1 MKRRLNIRS
10 SRLLLLALVLLLS
23 LATTDSFAQ
32 QTSGSS
38 REKSKAPK
46 ATADTIKQ
54 ATRRALREAE
64 REIAKARRE
73 AELAPE
79 LTREDWEAFV
89 EVPWPVIEESMELAR
104 EAMDMAQAEL
114 HNFDFAELNESLA
127 ELAFTMPPHG
137 IPPHGIPPIDI
148 PPMPVI
154 PPIPPIPPIAPM
166 AVIPN
171 LDDCK
176 HGWVMRGSF
185 HAAREYES
193 YLSDDE
199 RLRVTALSALI
210 NQDEDAAL
218 SEIKNVVAKDAN
230 WAMRAAAIE
239 LLACVDNS
247 AAVLLLRDVLHN
259 DSDQRVRLAAVRALS
274 HHDAPEAREALQ
286 ELLKK

>member
-10 SRLLLLALVLLLS
+10 SCLLLLALVLLLS

-64 REIAKARRE
+64 REIARARRE

-79 LTREDWEAFV
+79 LTREDWEAFA
-89 EVPWPVIEESMELAR
+89 EVPWPIIEESMELAR

-114 HNFDFAELNESLA
+114 QNFDFAEINESLA
-127 ELAFTMPPHG
+127 ELAFTMPPHGIPPHG

-154 PPIPPIPPIAPM
+154 PPIPPM
-166 AVIPN
+166 AVIPS

-185 HAAREYES
+185 HTSREYES
-193 YLSDDE
+193 YLSEDE

-230 WAMRAAAIE
+230 WAMRASAIE
-239 LLACVDNS
+239 LLACVDRS
-247 AAVLLLRDVLHN
+247 ETVLLLRDVLHN

-274 HHDAPEAREALQ
+274 RHDAPEAREALQ